1 MQPDPESCVL
11 RVHCPERRIWHAH
24 AGTYLA
30 ETEGT
35 FLCMAWTLP
44 CMQILM
50 RHAYHSNLHAAAKF
64 EGQFGLTNPL
74 GYAERIDITMERSTK
89 NSTEYALQFMR
100 PRIFGSS
107 LDSRASLAQHFL
119 DRQQW
124 SSYVENYRGSTV
136 GLTS

>member
-1 MQPDPESCVL
+1 MHQAL
-11 RVHCPERRIWHAH
+11 
-24 AGTYLA
+24 LA
-30 ETEGT
+30 NK
-35 FLCMAWTLP
+35 LPISMAITQNF
-44 CMQILM
+44 M
-50 RHAYHSNLHAAAKF
+50 HAAKF

-74 GYAERIDITMERSTK
+74 GYAEKIDITMERSTK
-89 NSTEYALQFMR
+89 NSTEYGLQFMR

-124 SSYVENYRGSTV
+124 SSYVENYRGTTI